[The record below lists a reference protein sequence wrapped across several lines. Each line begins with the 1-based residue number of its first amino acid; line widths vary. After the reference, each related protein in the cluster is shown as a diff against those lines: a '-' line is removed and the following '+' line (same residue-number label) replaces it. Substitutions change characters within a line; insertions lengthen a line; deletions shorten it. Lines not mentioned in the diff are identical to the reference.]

1 MYRSSLLG
9 CVLGLVFS
17 FFGLLR
23 YDWDDLGLLYSPLT
37 TDTKFGR
44 LVWRGF
50 FLTFCD
56 SLCILGFGGSFWR
69 TNE

>member
-17 FFGLLR
+17 FFFFFGLLR

-50 FLTFCD
+50 FSYFL
-56 SLCILGFGGSFWR
+56 
-69 TNE
+69 